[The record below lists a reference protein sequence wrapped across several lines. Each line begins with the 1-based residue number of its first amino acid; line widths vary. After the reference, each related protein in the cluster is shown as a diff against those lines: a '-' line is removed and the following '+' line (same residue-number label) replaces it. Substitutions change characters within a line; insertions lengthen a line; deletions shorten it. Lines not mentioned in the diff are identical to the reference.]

1 MPIYEYEC
9 EKCRTTFEAMQAIS
23 ARPLKNCNKPNCKG
37 KVHRLVS
44 ASGFILKGSGWY
56 TSDYPSEARK
66 KGWESEG
73 QNATASSNTMLTTTP
88 LIKKLLPLNPKQL
101 LLKKSLLKR
110 LPKNLLRRTRIPGV
124 KNPAP
129 KPPPKLTEA
138 RWQSLKIFTK
148 IFSPLLRM
156 GSLLFQQILR

>member
-23 ARPLKNCNKPNCKG
+23 ARPLKNCNKSNCKG

-73 QNATASSNTMLTTTP
+73 QNATASSNTNTENDTSNEKTP
-88 LIKKLLPLNPKQL
+88 APESQAAAPAEKIAAKAPPKKLAQKNPYSGG
-101 LLKKSLLKR
+101 KKS
-110 LPKNLLRRTRIPGV
+110 RT
-124 KNPAP
+124 K
-129 KPPPKLTEA
+129 T
-138 RWQSLKIFTK
+138 ST
-148 IFSPLLRM
+148 
-156 GSLLFQQILR
+156 

>member
-9 EKCRTTFEAMQAIS
+9 EKCNTTFEAMQSVS
-23 ARPLKNCNKPNCKG
+23 AKPLKKCSILACKG

-73 QNATASSNTMLTTTP
+73 QNTTANKNTSTEGDTSSEKTPTPASQAPTPTEKIAT
-88 LIKKLLPLNPKQL
+88 K
-101 LLKKSLLKR
+101 
-110 LPKNLLRRTRIPGV
+110 
-124 KNPAP
+124 PAP
-129 KPPPKLTEA
+129 KKPTQKNPYSGGNKSRAKT
-138 RWQSLKIFTK
+138 TT
-148 IFSPLLRM
+148 
-156 GSLLFQQILR
+156 

>member
-9 EKCRTTFEAMQAIS
+9 EKCNTTFEAMQSVS
-23 ARPLKNCNKPNCKG
+23 AKPLKNCTALDCKG

-73 QNATASSNTMLTTTP
+73 QNTTANKSTRG
-88 LIKKLLPLNPKQL
+88 KKEKQ
-101 LLKKSLLKR
+101 KAFCIHVTKG
-110 LPKNLLRRTRIPGV
+110 LR
-124 KNPAP
+124 KE
-129 KPPPKLTEA
+129 TEIGRA
-138 RWQSLKIFTK
+138 HV
-148 IFSPLLRM
+148 
-156 GSLLFQQILR
+156 

>member
-23 ARPLKNCNKPNCKG
+23 ARPLKNCNKSNCKG

-73 QNATASSNTMLTTTP
+73 QNATASNNTNTENDTSSEKTP
-88 LIKKLLPLNPKQL
+88 APEPQAAAPAEKIAAKASPKKLAQKNPYSGS
-101 LLKKSLLKR
+101 KKS
-110 LPKNLLRRTRIPGV
+110 RT
-124 KNPAP
+124 K
-129 KPPPKLTEA
+129 T
-138 RWQSLKIFTK
+138 ST
-148 IFSPLLRM
+148 
-156 GSLLFQQILR
+156 